1 MKASSEEVENPSPD
15 LRLHRIRN
23 IALAVGGF
31 AEKLMVRRA
40 GVSVAESR
48 VLSALRNHPGS
59 TASEVGARIL
69 LTPVQVG
76 RSIAR
81 LRKLQLVMAAPH
93 AIDGRAM
100 ELWLT
105 RRGEEACRVSEEV
118 TTAVQQWAVRNL
130 DDVEWRV
137 LNSLLDKLVLD
148 SAYSEFEM
156 ARLAASLKTRPLA
169 RAKPKVGRARSHEA

>member
-1 MKASSEEVENPSPD
+1 MNASSEEEADPSPD

-23 IALAVGGF
+23 VAIAVGGF

-48 VLSALRNHPGS
+48 VLSALRSHPGS
-59 TASEVGARIL
+59 TASEVGTRIL

-105 RRGEEACRVSEEV
+105 RRGEDACRVSEEL

-130 DDVEWRV
+130 DEGEWRV
-137 LNSLLDKLVLD
+137 LDALLDKLVHD
-148 SAYSEFEM
+148 SAYSELEL
-156 ARLAASLKTRPLA
+156 ARLASSLKTKPLA
-169 RAKPKVGRARSHEA
+169 RARPKVRRERSDEA

>member
-1 MKASSEEVENPSPD
+1 MKASSKEEADPS
-15 LRLHRIRN
+15 LELGLHRIRN
-23 IALAVGGF
+23 IAIAVGGF

-48 VLSALRNHPGS
+48 VLSALRVHPGS
-59 TASEVGARIL
+59 TASEVGVRIL

-81 LRKLQLVMAAPH
+81 LRKMQFVMVAPH

-105 RRGEEACRVSEEV
+105 RRGEEACQVSEEL
-118 TTAVQQWAVRNL
+118 TAAVQQWAVRNL
-130 DDVEWRV
+130 DKAEWQA
-137 LNSLLDKLVLD
+137 LDALLDKLVRD
-148 SAYSEFEM
+148 SAYSELE
-156 ARLAASLKTRPLA
+156 LAQLAGSLKTKPVAPTRP
-169 RAKPKVGRARSHEA
+169 RVRR